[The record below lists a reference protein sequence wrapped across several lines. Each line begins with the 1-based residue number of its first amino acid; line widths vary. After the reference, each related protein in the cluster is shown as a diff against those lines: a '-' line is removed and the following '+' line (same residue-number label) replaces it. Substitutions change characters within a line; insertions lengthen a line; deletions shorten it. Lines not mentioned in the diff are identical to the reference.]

1 MDLLIAAGRRSLGLL
16 LELLEAIIFTPKEW
30 VSCLLYTDSS
40 LVVVTPP
47 CVKQLAPYSEF

>member
-16 LELLEAIIFTPKEW
+16 LALLEAIIFTPKEW